1 MIVTKKPPELNNEYR
16 VARCNRR
23 LEVVGARKNG
33 RARRRLTPRVSPSRA
48 PVLSFSHYLQAPATQ
63 AKYRGELYKNGELQ
77 KNWGYIRMN
86 VLKFLLL
93 YIVIIII
100 FLFTKITKF
109 SYDFTGLLLSTV
121 NKNISKGH

>member
-1 MIVTKKPPELNNEYR
+1 
-16 VARCNRR
+16 
-23 LEVVGARKNG
+23 
-33 RARRRLTPRVSPSRA
+33 
-48 PVLSFSHYLQAPATQ
+48 
-63 AKYRGELYKNGELQ
+63 
-77 KNWGYIRMN
+77 MN
-86 VLKFLLL
+86 VLKFLLH

>member
-1 MIVTKKPPELNNEYR
+1 
-16 VARCNRR
+16 
-23 LEVVGARKNG
+23 
-33 RARRRLTPRVSPSRA
+33 
-48 PVLSFSHYLQAPATQ
+48 
-63 AKYRGELYKNGELQ
+63 
-77 KNWGYIRMN
+77 MN

-121 NKNISKGH
+121 NKNISMGH

>member
-1 MIVTKKPPELNNEYR
+1 
-16 VARCNRR
+16 
-23 LEVVGARKNG
+23 
-33 RARRRLTPRVSPSRA
+33 
-48 PVLSFSHYLQAPATQ
+48 
-63 AKYRGELYKNGELQ
+63 
-77 KNWGYIRMN
+77 MN

-109 SYDFTGLLLSTV
+109 SHDFTGLLLSTV

>member
-1 MIVTKKPPELNNEYR
+1 
-16 VARCNRR
+16 
-23 LEVVGARKNG
+23 
-33 RARRRLTPRVSPSRA
+33 
-48 PVLSFSHYLQAPATQ
+48 
-63 AKYRGELYKNGELQ
+63 
-77 KNWGYIRMN
+77 MN

>member
-1 MIVTKKPPELNNEYR
+1 MGNYK
-16 VARCNRR
+16 
-23 LEVVGARKNG
+23 KNG
-33 RARRRLTPRVSPSRA
+33 
-48 PVLSFSHYLQAPATQ
+48 
-63 AKYRGELYKNGELQ
+63 
-77 KNWGYIRMN
+77 GYIRMN

>member
-1 MIVTKKPPELNNEYR
+1 
-16 VARCNRR
+16 
-23 LEVVGARKNG
+23 
-33 RARRRLTPRVSPSRA
+33 
-48 PVLSFSHYLQAPATQ
+48 
-63 AKYRGELYKNGELQ
+63 
-77 KNWGYIRMN
+77 MN
-86 VLKFLLL
+86 PLKFLLL

>member
-1 MIVTKKPPELNNEYR
+1 
-16 VARCNRR
+16 
-23 LEVVGARKNG
+23 
-33 RARRRLTPRVSPSRA
+33 
-48 PVLSFSHYLQAPATQ
+48 
-63 AKYRGELYKNGELQ
+63 
-77 KNWGYIRMN
+77 MN
-86 VLKFLLL
+86 ALKFLLL

>member
-1 MIVTKKPPELNNEYR
+1 
-16 VARCNRR
+16 
-23 LEVVGARKNG
+23 
-33 RARRRLTPRVSPSRA
+33 
-48 PVLSFSHYLQAPATQ
+48 
-63 AKYRGELYKNGELQ
+63 
-77 KNWGYIRMN
+77 MN

-100 FLFTKITKF
+100 FIFTKITKF

>member
-1 MIVTKKPPELNNEYR
+1 
-16 VARCNRR
+16 
-23 LEVVGARKNG
+23 
-33 RARRRLTPRVSPSRA
+33 
-48 PVLSFSHYLQAPATQ
+48 
-63 AKYRGELYKNGELQ
+63 
-77 KNWGYIRMN
+77 MN

-121 NKNISKGH
+121 DKNISMGH

>member
-1 MIVTKKPPELNNEYR
+1 
-16 VARCNRR
+16 
-23 LEVVGARKNG
+23 
-33 RARRRLTPRVSPSRA
+33 
-48 PVLSFSHYLQAPATQ
+48 
-63 AKYRGELYKNGELQ
+63 
-77 KNWGYIRMN
+77 MN

-100 FLFTKITKF
+100 FFFTKITKF